1 MIIIVIIIIILPL
14 IYDVLFLNATL
25 VLIVFIL
32 SR

>member
-1 MIIIVIIIIILPL
+1 MIIIVIIIIILLL